1 MKETK
6 RYIQIQTIARQLC
19 DIMQQHELKDI
30 GELKEWLEHNN
41 TAIEIIKSLMDDSEL
56 SKKIELHRQQDK
68 EQAILSLRAKIQKYQ
83 HHRVITRI
91 SRVAAVIVLL
101 IGCGLLYHKLSQQEK
116 HQTLAST
123 ISSKLSPVIIT
134 PNGQYYDLS
143 KVLTDTTHNLNIA
156 YKSTEEIKYT
166 YQPPAVDIEEE
177 GYNQLIIPNQCNYQV
192 TLCDGSVVRL
202 NAGSR
207 LEYPNSFPS
216 HERKVRLTG
225 EAYFEIKHDGRPF
238 MVEVRQAS
246 IRVYGTHFNINAYQE
261 TNIETVLV
269 EGKVGVS
276 IQDSTYQ
283 EKILKPNQLSRLNL
297 LTGEQEIV
305 DVDVQKYIAWTTGFL
320 RYDNDSLELLIED
333 LSRWY
338 GTNFDFKDNKLKNI
352 RISASINK
360 DTPLEEVLAMIQ
372 TTAKIKFH
380 LIERRYIITQ

>member
-83 HHRVITRI
+83 HHRVIIRI

-177 GYNQLIIPNQCNYQV
+177 GYNKLIIPNQCNYQV
-192 TLCDGSVVRL
+192 TLCYGSVVRL